1 MNTNYFNINQ
11 YNYNTTVMHCK
22 TVKEVKTLFDYLKAV
37 GHPWC
42 PNYNK
47 KNAYAIAEEVYSS
60 YRENTCID
68 FKLCGFADI
77 DFYERKNY
85 VILEFN
91 NFDWFNLNDIKD
103 GMLVVTSDG
112 GKYVKLSSF
121 LVGESLYIPLSAY
134 DDYLLYNIY
143 NHHKDIV
150 AVYSSDMLYPYN
162 GIKELFSYGYDT
174 DYAKSHCV
182 YEKRPPVTVVPR
194 KLTIRQIEEKLGYP
208 VDIVYK

>member
-1 MNTNYFNINQ
+1 MSNNYFNINE
-11 YNYNTTVMHCK
+11 YRCNTVMHCR
-22 TVKEVKTLFDYLKAV
+22 TVKEVKILFDYLKAA

-42 PNYNK
+42 PDYNEE
-47 KNAYAIAEEVYSS
+47 NAYAIAKEIYSR
-60 YRENTCID
+60 YRENTCIN
-68 FKLCGFADI
+68 FKLDSFAYV
-77 DFYERKNY
+77 DFYKREDY
-85 VILEFN
+85 TILEFD
-91 NFDWFNLNDIKD
+91 NFDWFGLDDIKD

-112 GKYVKLSSF
+112 RKYVKLSSF
-121 LVGESLYIPLSAY
+121 LVGESPSIPLSSY
-134 DDYLLYNIY
+134 DYLLCNTY
-143 NHHKDIV
+143 NHSKDIV

-162 GIKELFSYGYDT
+162 SIKELFSYGYDT